1 MTVRWGIAGP
11 GGIAGRFADDLAL
24 RGDSELVAVGS
35 RSAERAAA
43 FGDRF
48 GIPRRH
54 GSYEA
59 LAEDPEVDI
68 VYVATPHA
76 RHEADTLLFLEAGK
90 HVLCEKPFALSAAQ
104 GRRMVDTAQRRGLF
118 LMEAMWSRFLPPY
131 RALVDVVGEGRIGDV
146 LMVEADLGWR
156 REVDPAHRLFDR
168 ALGGGALL
176 DLGVYPVH
184 LAQLLLGRPDGVA
197 AAGHVGETGVDEAV
211 AAVLHHDSG
220 SIAVVKAALR
230 IGMTCTARITGTE
243 GSIDLPAFMHYPGHL
258 DISTPQGP
266 ERISTPWEGNGLR
279 FQVEEVHRCLADG
292 RAESSTMPL
301 ADTLAIASTLDEIR
315 SQLGVV
321 YPDEERE

>member
-11 GGIAGRFADDLAL
+11 GAIAGGLADDLARL
-24 RGDSELVAVGS
+24 GDAELVAVGS

-48 GIPRRH
+48 GIPKRH

-68 VYVATPHA
+68 VYVATPQS
-76 RHEADTLLFLEAGK
+76 RHEPDTLLYLEADK

-104 GRRMVDTAQRRGLF
+104 GRRMVDSAHRRGLF

-131 RALVDVVGEGRIGDV
+131 RALVDVVGDGQIGDV
-146 LMVEADLGWR
+146 LMVEADFGWR
-156 REVDPAHRLFDR
+156 GDVDPAHRSFDR
-168 ALGGGALL
+168 AMGGGALL

-211 AAVLHHDSG
+211 AAVLHHDAG

-230 IGMTCTARITGTE
+230 ISMTCTARITGTE
-243 GSIDLPAFMHYPGHL
+243 GTIDLPAFMHCPGHL
-258 DISTPQGP
+258 DISTPQGR

-279 FQVEEVHRCLADG
+279 FQVEEVHRCLAEG
-292 RAESSTMPL
+292 HAQSPMMPL
-301 ADTLAIASTLDEIR
+301 AGTLAVASTLDEVR

-321 YPDEERE
+321 YPHEQRT